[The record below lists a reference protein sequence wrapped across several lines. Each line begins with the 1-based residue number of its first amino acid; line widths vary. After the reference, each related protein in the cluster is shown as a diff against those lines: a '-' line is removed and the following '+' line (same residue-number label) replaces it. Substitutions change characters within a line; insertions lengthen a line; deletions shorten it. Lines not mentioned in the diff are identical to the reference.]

1 MSSPINYQKKIVN
14 VYLKASKKIKI
25 TVIVIGTLERFKT
38 KPERFTGKYNRPLVR
53 VLRNLRFHKENKC
66 AKGN

>member
-1 MSSPINYQKKIVN
+1 M
-14 VYLKASKKIKI
+14 
-25 TVIVIGTLERFKT
+25 VIVIGTLERFKT

>member
-38 KPERFTGKYNRPLVR
+38 KPERFTGKYNKPLASESTE
-53 VLRNLRFHKENKC
+53 KSKIS
-66 AKGN
+66 